1 MARPRKQIEAEWQA
15 MTEPLSL
22 EDGSRAVTWQN
33 QSTGETRIVPFGT
46 HPLEQ
51 PNYQPMQIE
60 QPNEDIE
67 ETALDRVSAMLRLAT
82 DADRADLKVYRIK
95 EGQLEYCAQYKPE
108 QFEEGSFELLR
119 RRFGAGDY
127 EIRLYA
133 ADPVTRRFSCRSR
146 TRLKIADD
154 RAPEEST
161 GLPNGMS
168 QVLGAIADG
177 QRQMLE
183 ALVQMKQTPAKD
195 PMEEMTK
202 MLSMM
207 TMMREAMGLN
217 NQASQKSSIGEIV
230 DAIKEL
236 KAASSII
243 DNEKDDEDNPMK
255 MLPQVLELVKA
266 GVINQPQTPQ
276 PLGAM
281 IPPVSLPPDLAA
293 PQAQPEAQEDDP
305 QNLRGLLAELL
316 AIHGQENDIAKGAM
330 FIYEAMPDDIVEIMF
345 SGVWW
350 IALSAAAPE
359 VKPHKEWL
367 TNVRTVAIQLFEQA
381 EEQADEPEKV
391 DEPPKA
397 A

>member
-1 MARPRKQIEAEWQA
+1 MQLEEAE
-15 MTEPLSL
+15 EP
-22 EDGSRAVTWQN
+22 
-33 QSTGETRIVPFGT
+33 
-46 HPLEQ
+46 
-51 PNYQPMQIE
+51 
-60 QPNEDIE
+60 IE
-67 ETALDRVSAMLRLAT
+67 ETAVDRVSAMLKLAG
-82 DADRADLKVYRIK
+82 DADRADLKVYRVK

-133 ADPVTRRFSCRSR
+133 ADPQTRRYGVRNR

-154 RAPEEST
+154 RGAPEEAA

-183 ALVQMKQTPAKD
+183 ALVQMKQTPQKD

-217 NQASQKSSIGEIV
+217 NQSQQKSSIGEIV

-266 GVINQPQTPQ
+266 GVIQQPQAPQ

-281 IPPVSLPPDLAA
+281 IPPVALPPDMAA
-293 PQAQPEAQEDDP
+293 AQLMADPEPEQSEEDP
-305 QNLRGLLAELL
+305 QNLRGLLQQLL
-316 AIHGQENDIAKGAM
+316 AHRGMENDIPAAAM
-330 FIYEAMPDDIVEIMF
+330 YIYNEMPDNIVEIMF
-345 SGVWW
+345 SQVWW
-350 IALSAAAPE
+350 LALSAAAPE

-367 TNVRTVAIQLFEQA
+367 KAVRTVAMDLFDQGD
-381 EEQADEPEKV
+381 QDEGEPQNI

>member
-1 MARPRKQIEAEWQA
+1 MARPRKIIEQE
-15 MTEPLSL
+15 
-22 EDGSRAVTWQN
+22 WQN
-33 QSTGETRIVPFGT
+33 QSIMENDS
-46 HPLEQ
+46 LEQ
-51 PNYQPMQIE
+51 PNYQPMQLE
-60 QPNEDIE
+60 EAEEPIE
-67 ETALDRVSAMLRLAT
+67 ETAVDRVSAMLRLAG
-82 DADRADLKVYRIK
+82 DADRADLKVYRVK

-133 ADPVTRRFSCRSR
+133 ADPVTRRYGVRNR
-146 TRLKIADD
+146 TRLKIAND
-154 RAPEEST
+154 RGAPEEAA
-161 GLPNGMS
+161 GMPNGMS

-183 ALVQMKQTPAKD
+183 ALVQMKQTPQKD

-217 NQASQKSSIGEIV
+217 NQSQQKSSIGEIV

-243 DNEKDDEDNPMK
+243 DNEKDEDDNPMK

-266 GVINQPQTPQ
+266 GVIQQPQTPQ
-276 PLGAM
+276 PLGAI
-281 IPPVSLPPDLAA
+281 IPPVALPPDMIAA
-293 PQAQPEAQEDDP
+293 QAQAQSESEEPEEDP
-305 QNLRGLLAELL
+305 QNLRGLLQQLL
-316 AIHGQENDIAKGAM
+316 AHRGQENDIPKAAM
-330 FIYEAMPDDIVEIMF
+330 FIYESMPDNIVEIMF
-345 SGVWW
+345 SQVWW
-350 IALSAAAPE
+350 LALSAAAPE

-367 TNVRTVAIQLFEQA
+367 KAVRTVAMDLFEQGDQ
-381 EEQADEPEKV
+381 EEGEPQNIDEL
-391 DEPPKA
+391 PKTA
-397 A
+397 